1 MKKPNFLAPYQIWW
15 YEVPNDSSL
24 DVINSKIR
32 PILILETY
40 VDEEEIKRLLSKQ
53 FCKFILF
60 TFIRVSQ
67 CFGITLE

>member
-40 VDEEEIKRLLSKQ
+40 VDEEDRKS
-53 FCKFILF
+53 
-60 TFIRVSQ
+60 VV
-67 CFGITLE
+67 